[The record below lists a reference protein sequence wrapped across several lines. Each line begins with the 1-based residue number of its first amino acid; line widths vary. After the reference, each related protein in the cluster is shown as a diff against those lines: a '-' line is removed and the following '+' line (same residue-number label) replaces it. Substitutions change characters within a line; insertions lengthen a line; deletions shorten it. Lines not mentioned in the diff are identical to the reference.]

1 MLPVLHPEILQR
13 IIHHACARDDGTMAS
28 QRERQRDLA
37 NLMGVSKV
45 SRVIALVSH
54 S

>member
-1 MLPVLHPEILQR
+1 MLPVLHPEILQK
-13 IIHHACARDDGTMAS
+13 IIHQACATDDGTMAS
-28 QRERQRDLA
+28 KRERQRDLA

-45 SRVIALVSH
+45 SRVIALVRH